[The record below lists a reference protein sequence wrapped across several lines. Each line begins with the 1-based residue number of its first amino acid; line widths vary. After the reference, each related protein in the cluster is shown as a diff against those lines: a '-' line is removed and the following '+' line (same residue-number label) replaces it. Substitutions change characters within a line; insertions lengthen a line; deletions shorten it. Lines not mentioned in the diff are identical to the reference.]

1 MSHDR
6 ALMTCLRSLARENL
20 HHPSYDSA
28 KMVAVAVEDVCQA
41 FEEALGRAIRAE
53 RAVHHLVKTHEDVGG

>member
-6 ALMTCLRSLARENL
+6 ALMTCVRSLAREGL
-20 HHPSYDSA
+20 AHPSYDNSM
-28 KMVAVAVEDVCQA
+28 MVAKAVEDLCQA

-53 RAVHHLVKTHEDVGG
+53 HAVHHLVKTSEEVGG